1 MMKPNMKQIIWTLL
15 YKFKNN
21 LNLGNF
27 NKIGTGFS
35 RRLQKDC
42 SLSIPNQLIQNKIV
56 Q

>member
-1 MMKPNMKQIIWTLL
+1 MVKPNVKQIIWTLL
-15 YKFKNN
+15 DKSKSN

-27 NKIGTGFS
+27 NKIGTGFL

-42 SLSIPNQLIQNKIV
+42 SLSIPNQLIRNKIV